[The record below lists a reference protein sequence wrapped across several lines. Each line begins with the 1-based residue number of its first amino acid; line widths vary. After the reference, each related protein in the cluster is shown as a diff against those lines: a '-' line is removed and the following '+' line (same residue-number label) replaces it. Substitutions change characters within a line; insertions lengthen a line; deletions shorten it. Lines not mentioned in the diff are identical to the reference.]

1 MGLFDEIDKEV
12 LKENNTS
19 NKNINNNNSTS
30 AGLFDEI
37 DKEVLQPTQTQP
49 SVMSQIPNV
58 ALESAKQFGK
68 RAIKSYP
75 DFAKGLNDTVALLGD
90 RFNNKALSSFG
101 RKNANFWE
109 DISNKIPQ
117 DPNYSGLQGLTGGWQ
132 KAIPTVLGEVGGQA
146 TNLGMAMSGGAL
158 GGLTA
163 RTLGMGVLGQSIGA
177 TAGTSI
183 PNIAQEGSYL
193 DKINTFRQLNGR
205 EPNEIE
211 INKIMNT
218 ALAEKGI
225 NTALET
231 ISDKLL
237 FNRIFPKGK
246 IAGGVTGRIKNIV
259 KNASEQ
265 AFTEGVT
272 EGIQESVSVGAEKAL
287 GINQGNN
294 LSRIGEAMAIGG
306 LTGGVI
312 GGAGSAIAKPYDTQ
326 FNQQPMVDREA
337 LKNVSAKIIE
347 NGKELYNSAIG
358 SNDNSAFD
366 SMRTLAK
373 DNVYS
378 NAVTPNEKLI
388 EKIAPKTSKKK
399 KKVHRFL
406 QDISGNVY
414 EDLQDGQLR
423 NVDDNEITQQDNDLT
438 YKEYTPSESEHI
450 KVESFKYD
458 PKISQ
463 LENSNNYA
471 YSKEEVVKAYNNY
484 IDTPTEENRETYQDL
499 LGKAQEEFIES
510 EPMFKDV
517 GKVLPEVKQEDKK
530 ATSNDKFRRINDEHT
545 ARIAQVYSKYTQQDI
560 LAGKADTEIEAID
573 KQFEQL
579 EKEALKEVSNNNYN
593 ELRRILRDDLGF
605 KDIDGV
611 IDTLVGDGKTQPNFK
626 VSYAHTVMDRLHDYN
641 KSAYNKF
648 KDLYDNYLEKL
659 KSNKNAK
666 NIEKIQPAKDVSSEE
681 NSTLGTITSKQYKTS
696 KMESKEALIAK
707 AKDLGLKG
715 NLKAMKPEKLQA
727 KIKDAETKVDPN
739 KEIWEGWTVQSFIDD
754 LEPQINQ
761 IYEGNS
767 IYKPFKNRQEL
778 KKWCMDNQPYYKNYI
793 PDVVNYF
800 ANKHNIP
807 NDFVAENV
815 AETLTQKLTKKLAPK
830 TSEKLAKEYIESKPT
845 VEEYQQYGMDKKQ
858 AEDKISNSEKFEK
871 DKAKIERKI
880 ARVGKDTML
889 GKKYQNELDQLVN
902 EHQSKKALEKT
913 DNIVN
918 NDNTT
923 NEHKE
928 LVNDKQRQETT
939 TKTSRVA
946 EKNEGSEDTRRSNV
960 DSGRGD
966 NSRLDSERGRG
977 ITSEDKAIV
986 ETKYKNQH
994 ELNKA
999 IENYIN
1005 NGEYEKYNGE
1015 IPEEVKNWLKSYA
1028 GAGGLEK
1035 QGAEGKGLLSE
1046 YYTPDNVVKKMW
1058 DLTEQYINTNGANV
1072 LEPSVGIGRFIEH
1085 APEGTHFEAV
1095 EMNPVS
1101 AKITSLLYPN
1111 ADVKVGEF
1119 QERFID
1125 TTKNK
1130 PVKNVTPEYD
1140 IVIGNPPYGAYSGR
1154 YKGLGEGKGID
1165 KFETYFITR
1174 GLDLLKENGV
1184 MTFIVP
1190 SGFLK
1195 SGNTLEKAKIAK
1207 KAEIL
1212 EAFRLPEKTFKTTDI
1227 GTDIIVL
1234 RKTTSKIGNVSQFNA
1249 DKYFSEHPENILGE
1263 VETRKNRFG
1272 KEETYVKGDKNAID
1286 NIQANKNEIM
1296 ETETVIEKHKPIP
1309 ATKRIT
1315 KKTKTQDSAE
1325 IKGNV
1330 EYTEYQHE
1338 NKISDEDLKYFA
1350 DTKVDG
1356 TLPKNKYVP
1365 GEKVNQFNGELY
1377 NDFNY
1382 MQGNIYEKLDT
1393 LEKEDISDKQR
1404 DLQRKKLESVLPK
1417 PKELKD
1423 IGLTPTSDFI
1433 REYVTTEMYHDPYTG
1448 IDQFK
1453 ETSLDRKYMDYVY
1466 SLTNSERNGISSWD
1480 INKYVRGDR
1489 VDTRYYGNPT
1499 KEEKANQRAEF
1510 LTKLKNTVD
1519 KTFTDFLNTEVSDK
1533 VKKDLVDKWN
1543 RNFNGLYTPDYT
1555 KMPMIV
1561 KGLNSVFYDKKLKLQ
1576 NVQVEGVNFLTNK
1589 GVGLLGF
1596 EVGVGK
1602 TLSGIISTVQ
1612 NMQMGRCK
1620 KPLIIVPKQVKPN
1633 WINEIHEAFPNIKV
1647 NDLDNLG
1654 KFKGKIED
1662 GTLSVATFQAL
1673 DNLWYKPETIEKL
1686 KADTY
1691 SIRDKD
1697 FNRDSTERGR
1707 EKAKERNEEFIGK
1720 AEAGNKKI
1728 HTIED
1733 LGFDHIT
1740 VDEAHNFKN
1749 LFGEAKADGQQGNT
1763 YSKITGAESTRAK
1776 RMFLA
1781 TQYILNNNN
1790 NRNVFM
1796 LTATPFNNSPLE
1808 VFNMLSYLAKDK
1820 LDKMGIYNVYQF
1832 MENYVDIGA
1841 DWVVD
1846 HKNEVVFKQI
1856 ATGFK
1861 NLQSLRSVINSCMLI
1876 RSAEDAGIKRPNKHT
1891 KRVIL
1896 EPTDE
1901 QLRLIAEAEAEAV
1914 GMALDEEG
1922 NLVSGEGKKKNDG
1935 SDLKAIN
1942 KGRIATLSPDI
1953 YTKNLDV
1960 TPEEFVKRAPKL
1972 DYVCQAIAS
1981 MKAKDPTTSQL
1992 VYMPVGVDFLPK
2004 LKQYFVDKGIYK
2016 SDEIALIKSGVN
2028 DDKISEITDSFN
2040 DENGK
2045 IKLVIGTNK
2054 MKEGMNLNKNS
2065 SVLYVP
2071 FMDWN
2076 PTDFLQVVGR
2086 IWRRGNKYNDIRVV
2100 VPLLKN
2106 SSDPF
2111 MFQKLDEKTSRINN
2125 IMDGDKDY
2133 IDTSELSTAE
2143 EKINMITNPDKK
2155 AKMFAQIEE
2164 QKLKNEKGKLEGL
2177 RENSQYYQNQLNEA
2191 EQNLAIAK
2199 EKVEQYKEIVKDI
2212 EDKNDYRY
2220 GYLESYKKDVS
2231 KYTSILKNVKSRI
2244 ARLELDFNGK
2254 DSIENIDKQI
2264 ESVEKKIENI
2274 KETTEKKRIEYQK
2287 EYETTRKSGK
2297 AIPELI
2303 KEFDSDTDSL
2313 YNQANI
2319 EIDLE
2324 MFNDNKSLNV
2334 QKTDYD
2340 NVDIAKAIKSN
2351 KTIGELCNTNELFYA
2366 LKDELKDFSEYKIVN
2381 LTNVSSTTKGAHE
2394 RESKT
2399 IYLNSEVLKT
2409 PQQLAETLF
2418 HEIEH
2423 IKQNQEYERIME
2435 LAPNERTNADNLFI
2449 KAFLDLSKS
2458 TKVMNDY
2465 RELHKAVIDDIMKD
2479 IQGFSK
2485 ENLDNYLE
2493 TLTPMKKQ
2501 IITQHLRN
2509 SAEYYFNNLEANARN
2524 QGSNFAERIINDEKY
2539 SKTWN
2544 KRVGFNV
2551 RRCVSLLKQW
2561 TIRTNVW
2568 KTSREKINR
2577 QRQYSS
2583 EDINKKL
2590 LKNYR
2595 KNSSGIGLSGLRNIE
2610 NELADVPTKETVN
2623 SETKISANDTTPQKK
2638 AKDEVRNWYA
2648 GIEIDRLDVNK
2659 HINSFINMSKSI
2671 AKDLSQKT
2679 GLNIT
2684 DKMVREI
2691 MPFLRER
2698 TDIPEKLQ
2706 RNDLKNVFRAL
2717 SNQDKL
2723 RIRNLADGLSK
2734 HLEKYYENYKLA
2746 KGGEET
2752 AESVENHISHIWN
2765 IKNDKQRGILTNH
2778 FSTQSGFAKERTI
2791 KTLLEGI
2798 NGIEKDGEI
2807 IYFVPKTLDY
2817 AEISKISTD
2826 SLIKATHDSILASK
2840 VKNLKLGKEKLV
2852 LPSSKAPSDWVEIDH
2867 PALSK
2872 WVYMGSG
2879 NDTTLMG
2886 KSGVKVH
2893 PDIANT
2899 LLTVFERQ
2907 KIDGKFLRTYDTF
2920 NATLKQTTLGLSGF
2934 HGVALTESAIG
2945 NMGIKKTL
2953 KILNPAE
2960 IYKQVKSGNYS
2971 IYEQDS
2977 VARQAIKDGLQLGA
2991 PLDFDRNMVESF
3003 VDSSIGKIPGLGKMV
3018 SGAVK
3023 ANNKILWNYL
3033 HNNYKLECYK
3043 LKVQELEE
3051 QGRNTVDNRRELC
3064 QWINDSFGGQVW
3076 VNLGV
3081 RPSQLKTAKR
3091 LLLSPDWLL
3100 SSVRQFMGLFSNR
3113 KVSTMLNTRNGQKEF
3128 VRNLQTFAKQMGLGS
3143 MTDNPQADLTRNKNA
3158 IKFWV
3163 TSVVFMSLFYN
3174 AINYI
3179 NRKRDEKEHPE
3190 YYTNATLKDYTIW
3203 GNSVATDGL
3212 FDKMFPYI
3220 FIGRNS
3226 DGTARYLRLGKQ
3238 FREVP
3243 ELVSHKGLEKIS
3255 AKSAP
3260 AIQWT
3265 SEVVTG
3271 MSPSSIVNKIQ
3282 GKDAFLNQDIW
3293 NGYGSNATKKEGKEL
3308 WAGRGK
3314 TALKKALPFIVQ
3326 NATSEHHEFSKW
3338 DLFAQTS
3345 KGVTP
3350 YKLKNIYIE
3359 AEKRGITDLSEIDK
3373 RAISDGLSYAQVLKA
3388 KSWAKQDIKKSYTI
3402 KYQDKMSQALAE
3414 QNQNK
3419 INKVVE
3425 DMNKNKVPA
3434 QIQQKIYMKALK
3446 QQLGG

>member
-1 MGLFDEIDKEV
+1 MGLFDDLEE
-12 LKENNTS
+12 
-19 NKNINNNNSTS
+19 NKNIQTQQTSLQNNQSGGLFDDLIEETSQPQPSIIDNMVNTINTGKENIVNNIQMPTLPTLPQVNPLDNVKNKVQQLNQGFVAKQQQNKLNYAIKQEQDKQIKQQAKAIVNNNIDNNIDNNNNDNNQNVTLFGEVSKTVNNVLDEANYLKNKNIHNPLVENGRKLARKILPENLANKFIGSQEEEDLLKQYTNVRIPSYQETLNAYKSGKITKEDFEKFINLKHNYDIAS
-30 AGLFDEI
+30 ANREYTDERNKNNGIIGLFAGASLLPFLPAGATTTASVPAITGMSNIGTKAFPTMLQLAKQGAISGAKFGIPYGLAESII
-37 DKEVLQPTQTQP
+37 DKDLNPITHPASLGASSAVLG
-49 SVMSQIPNV
+49 SVLAPPIAV
-58 ALESAKQFGK
+58 ASTILSNPQLRKQAGK
-68 RAIKSYP
+68 II
-75 DFAKGLNDTVALLGD
+75 GD
-90 RFNNKALSSFG
+90 RLNPNSYERVIKGVKKTQKSGIGLSEKTKEVWEFKPEWEYKPKNNT
-101 RKNANFWE
+101 
-109 DISNKIPQ
+109 DI
-117 DPNYSGLQGLTGGWQ
+117 D
-132 KAIPTVLGEVGGQA
+132 
-146 TNLGMAMSGGAL
+146 NL
-158 GGLTA
+158 
-163 RTLGMGVLGQSIGA
+163 
-177 TAGTSI
+177 
-183 PNIAQEGSYL
+183 
-193 DKINTFRQLNGR
+193 
-205 EPNEIE
+205 
-211 INKIMNT
+211 
-218 ALAEKGI
+218 
-225 NTALET
+225 
-231 ISDKLL
+231 
-237 FNRIFPKGK
+237 
-246 IAGGVTGRIKNIV
+246 
-259 KNASEQ
+259 KNASVKADVKQNTPFAKEIATQ
-265 AFTEGVT
+265 KTGTDFELVDYVKPEATKRAKKTTNLLPIGLENTKTQNVNSNFVQDKEGT
-272 EGIQESVSVGAEKAL
+272 
-287 GINQGNN
+287 
-294 LSRIGEAMAIGG
+294 
-306 LTGGVI
+306 
-312 GGAGSAIAKPYDTQ
+312 
-326 FNQQPMVDREA
+326 
-337 LKNVSAKIIE
+337 
-347 NGKELYNSAIG
+347 
-358 SNDNSAFD
+358 
-366 SMRTLAK
+366 
-373 DNVYS
+373 
-378 NAVTPNEKLI
+378 
-388 EKIAPKTSKKK
+388 
-399 KKVHRFL
+399 
-406 QDISGNVY
+406 VY
-414 EDLQDGQLR
+414 ERTQDGQFR
-423 NVDDNEITQQDNDLT
+423 NVDTDEIVSNVTNIS
-438 YKEYTPSESEHI
+438 EYLPSEAEHI
-450 KVESFKYD
+450 EIEAFKYN
-458 PKISQ
+458 PKASK
-463 LENSNNYA
+463 LENANNYA

-484 IDTPTEENRETYQDL
+484 IDTPTEENREVYQDL
-499 LGKAQEEFIES
+499 FGKAQEEFIES

-530 ATSNDKFRRINDEHT
+530 SA
-545 ARIAQVYSKYTQQDI
+545 
-560 LAGKADTEIEAID
+560 
-573 KQFEQL
+573 
-579 EKEALKEVSNNNYN
+579 NNNYN
-593 ELRRILRDDLGF
+593 ELRSILRDNLGF
-605 KDIDGV
+605 KDIDSV

-626 VSYAHTVMDRLHDYN
+626 VSYAHTVMSRLRDYN
-641 KSAYNKF
+641 ESAYNQF

-659 KSNKNAK
+659 KANKNSK
-666 NIEKIQPAKDVSSEE
+666 NI
-681 NSTLGTITSKQYKTS
+681 T
-696 KMESKEALIAK
+696 
-707 AKDLGLKG
+707 
-715 NLKAMKPEKLQA
+715 
-727 KIKDAETKVDPN
+727 ETP
-739 KEIWEGWTVQSFIDD
+739 
-754 LEPQINQ
+754 
-761 IYEGNS
+761 
-767 IYKPFKNRQEL
+767 
-778 KKWCMDNQPYYKNYI
+778 
-793 PDVVNYF
+793 
-800 ANKHNIP
+800 
-807 NDFVAENV
+807 
-815 AETLTQKLTKKLAPK
+815 TQKLTKKIAPK
-830 TSEKLAKEYIESKPT
+830 TSEKLTKEYVESKPT
-845 VEEYQQYGMDKKQ
+845 VEEYQQYGMSKKQ
-858 AEDKISNSEKFEK
+858 AEDKIGNAEKFEK

-889 GKKYQNELDQLVN
+889 GKKYQNELNQLVKK
-902 EHQSKKALEKT
+902 HQAESTLEKT
-913 DNIVN
+913 NNIVN

-928 LVNDKQRQETT
+928 LANGGQRQETT
-939 TKTSRVA
+939 TETSRVA
-946 EKNEGSEDTRRSNV
+946 EEVERSENSRGSDV
-960 DSGRGD
+960 DSRRGD
-966 NSRLDSERGRG
+966 NSRVDSERRQG
-977 ITSEDKAIV
+977 ITPKDKTIV
-986 ETKYKNQH
+986 EVKYKNQH

-999 IENYIN
+999 IESYIN
-1005 NGEYEKYNGE
+1005 NGEYKKYNGE

-1058 DLTEQYINTNGANV
+1058 DLTRQYINTDGANV

-1085 APEGTHFEAV
+1085 APQGMHFEAV

-1111 ADVKVGEF
+1111 ANVKVGEF

-1125 TTKNK
+1125 TIKNK
-1130 PVKNVTPEYD
+1130 PVKSVTPEYD

-1195 SGNTLEKAKIAK
+1195 SGNTLEKAKISK

-1212 EAFRLPEKTFKTTDI
+1212 QAFRLPEKTFKTTDI

-1234 RKTTSKIGNVSQFNA
+1234 RKITSKIGNVSQFNT
-1249 DKYFSEHPENILGE
+1249 DKYFNEHPENILGE
-1263 VETRKNRFG
+1263 VGFRKNRFG
-1272 KEETYVKGDKNAID
+1272 KEETYIKGDKNAVD

-1296 ETETVIEKHKPIP
+1296 ETETIVEKHKPIP
-1309 ATKRIT
+1309 TKRT
-1315 KKTKTQDSAE
+1315 AKKVKTQGNIE
-1325 IKGNV
+1325 IKGSV

-1338 NKISDEDLKYFA
+1338 NKISDEDLQYFA

-1356 TLPKNKYVP
+1356 TLPKSKYTP

-1382 MQGNIYEKLDT
+1382 MQGNIYEKLDA
-1393 LEKEDISDKQR
+1393 LEKENISDKQK

-1453 ETSLDRKYMDYVY
+1453 ETSLDKKYMDYVY
-1466 SLTNSERNGISSWD
+1466 SLTNSERNGINSWD

-1489 VDTRYYGNPT
+1489 VDTRYHGNPT

-1519 KTFTDFLNTEVSDK
+1519 KTFADFLNTEISDK

-1561 KGLNSVFYDKKLKLQ
+1561 KGLNSEFYGKKLKLQ

-1647 NDLDNLG
+1647 NDLDNLS
-1654 KFKGKIED
+1654 KFNGKIED

-1673 DNLWYKPETIEKL
+1673 DNLWYKPETIEEL
-1686 KADTY
+1686 KANTY

-1697 FNRDSTERGR
+1697 FNRSSTERGR

-1720 AEAGNKKI
+1720 AEAGNKKT

-1876 RSAEDAGIKRPNKHT
+1876 RSAEDAGVKRPNKHT

-1914 GMALDEEG
+1914 GMALDEDG
-1922 NLVSGEGKKKNDG
+1922 NLISGEGKKKNDG

-1960 TPEEFVKRAPKL
+1960 TPEEFIKKAPKL

-2004 LKQYFVDKGIYK
+2004 LKQYFINKGIYK
-2016 SDEIALIKSGVN
+2016 ADEIALIKSGVN
-2028 DDKISEITDSFN
+2028 DDKINEITDSFN
-2040 DENGK
+2040 DEKGK
-2045 IKLVIGTNK
+2045 IKLIIGTNK

-2164 QKLKNEKGKLEGL
+2164 QKLKNEKSKLEGL
-2177 RENSQYYQNQLNEA
+2177 RENSEHYQRELKEA
-2191 EQNLAIAK
+2191 ENSLEYSKNKVKEYK
-2199 EKVEQYKEIVKDI
+2199 EKLEDI
-2212 EDKNDYRY
+2212 EDKESWQYSSNLE
-2220 GYLESYKKDVS
+2220 YLNSYKKDVS
-2231 KYTSILKNVKSRI
+2231 KYSSILKNVKDRI

-2254 DSIENIDKQI
+2254 DSIENINKQI
-2264 ESVEKKIENI
+2264 ESVENKIKNV
-2274 KETTEKKRIEYQK
+2274 KEATEKKRIEYQK
-2287 EYETTRKSGK
+2287 EYETTRKLGK
-2297 AIPELI
+2297 TIPELI
-2303 KEFDSDTDSL
+2303 KEFDNDTDSL
-2313 YNQANI
+2313 YNQAQKNI
-2319 EIDLE
+2319 QHSKIINAEIPDFLNKEQKRVFFLRDKEIINDGRVLSTLGEIRNHPEFNAIKDL
-2324 MFNDNKSLNV
+2324 FDIKHDNVEVRIIPEEKLSN
-2334 QKTDYD
+2334 DYD
-2340 NVDIAKAIKSN
+2340 AYFDPGTKTIYVDKNATPEIIAHEYTHLLDFELNKLDLLHKMEYFLYDIKGKTKEELLNDTLEGIALINEDIAKERMNGNYDVNFKRPTRTTT
-2351 KTIGELCNTNELFYA
+2351 TILR
-2366 LKDELKDFSEYKIVN
+2366 KIV
-2381 LTNVSSTTKGAHE
+2381 KG
-2394 RESKT
+2394 
-2399 IYLNSEVLKT
+2399 
-2409 PQQLAETLF
+2409 
-2418 HEIEH
+2418 EIK
-2423 IKQNQEYERIME
+2423 IS
-2435 LAPNERTNADNLFI
+2435 DF
-2449 KAFLDLSKS
+2449 
-2458 TKVMNDY
+2458 
-2465 RELHKAVIDDIMKD
+2465 
-2479 IQGFSK
+2479 
-2485 ENLDNYLE
+2485 
-2493 TLTPMKKQ
+2493 
-2501 IITQHLRN
+2501 
-2509 SAEYYFNNLEANARN
+2509 
-2524 QGSNFAERIINDEKY
+2524 
-2539 SKTWN
+2539 
-2544 KRVGFNV
+2544 V
-2551 RRCVSLLKQW
+2551 RRC
-2561 TIRTNVW
+2561 
-2568 KTSREKINR
+2568 KTFARRRKTFRNR
-2577 QRQYSS
+2577 QEKTFRSNVTHANGKTQ
-2583 EDINKKL
+2583 K
-2590 LKNYR
+2590 
-2595 KNSSGIGLSGLRNIE
+2595 SGIGLSGLRNAKNIS
-2610 NELADVPTKETVN
+2610 DIPTKETLN
-2623 SETKISANDTTPQKK
+2623 NKTKISTSDTTPQKK
-2638 AKDEVRNWYA
+2638 AKEEVRNWYA

-2659 HINSFINMSKSI
+2659 HINSFINMSKAI
-2671 AKDLSQKT
+2671 AKDLSKKT
-2679 GLNIT
+2679 GLKIT

-2691 MPFLRER
+2691 APFLRER
-2698 TDIPEKLQ
+2698 TEIPDKLE

-2723 RIRNLADGLSK
+2723 RIRNLADGLSR

-2752 AESVENHISHIWN
+2752 AESIENHISHIWN
-2765 IKNDKQRGILTNH
+2765 IKNDKRRSILTNH

-2807 IYFVPKTLDY
+2807 VYFIPKTLDY

-2893 PDIANT
+2893 PDIADT
-2899 LLTVFERQ
+2899 LLTVFERT
-2907 KIDGKFLRTYDTF
+2907 KKESTLVKAYDTF

-2934 HGVALTESAIG
+2934 HGWALTESAIG
-2945 NMGIKKTL
+2945 NMGIKNTL

-2960 IYKQVKSGNYS
+2960 IFRQVKSGNYS

-2977 VARQAIKDGLQLGA
+2977 VARQAIKDGLQLGS

-3003 VDSSIGKIPGLGKMV
+3003 IDSSIGKIPGLGRLV

-3023 ANNKILWNYL
+3023 SNNKILWNYL

-3043 LKVQELEE
+3043 IKVQELQE
-3051 QGRNTVDNRRELC
+3051 QGKNTVDNRRELC

-3076 VNLGV
+3076 VNLGIKQ
-3081 RPSQLKTAKR
+3081 SQLKKAKR
-3091 LLLSPDWLL
+3091 ILLSPDWLL
-3100 SSVRQFMGLFSNR
+3100 SSTRQFMGLFSNR
-3113 KVSTMLNTRNGQKEF
+3113 KVSTMLNTRNGQNEF
-3128 VRNLQTFAKQMGLGS
+3128 VKNLQTFAKQMGLGS
-3143 MTDNPQADLTRNKNA
+3143 MTDSKQADSIRNKNA
-3158 IKFWV
+3158 VKFWV
-3163 TSVVFMSLFYN
+3163 TSVIFMTLFYN
-3174 AINYI
+3174 AINFI

-3212 FDKMFPYI
+3212 FDKILPYI

-3243 ELVSHKGLEKIS
+3243 ELASHKGLEKLS
-3255 AKSAP
+3255 AKTAP

-3265 SEVVTG
+3265 AEVVTG

-3308 WAGRGK
+3308 WTGRAK
-3314 TALKKALPFIVQ
+3314 TGLKKALPFIVQ
-3326 NATSEHHEFSKW
+3326 NATSEHHESSVW

-3345 KGVTP
+3345 KGITP
-3350 YKLKNIYIE
+3350 YKLKNAYIE
-3359 AEKRGITDLSEIDK
+3359 AERRGISDLSKIDK
-3373 RAISDGLSYAQVLKA
+3373 KAISDGLSYAQIQKA
-3388 KSWAKQDIKKSYTI
+3388 KSWAKQDIRKTYTV
-3402 KYQDKMSQALAE
+3402 KYQDKMSQALTE
-3414 QNQNK
+3414 QNQDK
-3419 INKVVE
+3419 INKLVD
-3425 DMNKNKVPA
+3425 DMNKNKVPP